1 METAKEDWVNLERN
15 QESYA
20 GMNDGMAEQA
30 EERGSRKK
38 IIGGHF
44 EEEGSA
50 VEMAE
55 KEMSEETPGE
65 MSEKAMSEKERA
77 AAERWKIEEDTETE
91 TIPKESEIKATEGG
105 KGGMAK
111 ARRGVTHSSNEGNA
125 AGEGRKSRGNG
136 MSWVDSRGFGGHAT
150 DSSVLKRE
158 KPVYETG
165 SSRYGGRGQWK
176 SSGGIPV

>member
-1 METAKEDWVNLERN
+1 
-15 QESYA
+15 
-20 GMNDGMAEQA
+20 
-30 EERGSRKK
+30 
-38 IIGGHF
+38 
-44 EEEGSA
+44 
-50 VEMAE
+50 MAE

-65 MSEKAMSEKERA
+65 MPEKAMSEKERT

-91 TIPKESEIKATEGG
+91 TIAKESEIKATEGG

-150 DSSVLKRE
+150 DSSVLKGR
-158 KPVYETG
+158 
-165 SSRYGGRGQWK
+165 SRYMKQAVPDMADMWQRAMEKLWRNLCLRRTISPEDMQQK
-176 SSGGIPV
+176 VD

>member
-1 METAKEDWVNLERN
+1 MTEVMPASGQMETAKEDWVNLERN

-65 MSEKAMSEKERA
+65 MSEKAMSERRIQRQKRF
-77 AAERWKIEEDTETE
+77 RR
-91 TIPKESEIKATEGG
+91 
-105 KGGMAK
+105 K
-111 ARRGVTHSSNEGNA
+111 AR
-125 AGEGRKSRGNG
+125 
-136 MSWVDSRGFGGHAT
+136 
-150 DSSVLKRE
+150 
-158 KPVYETG
+158 
-165 SSRYGGRGQWK
+165 
-176 SSGGIPV
+176 